1 MEKVSE
7 RHRDVAHLW
16 ADKRIPRF
24 FRKVFEKKW
33 NRRFR
38 DVYFA
43 LCEIDSDF
51 SERRFSS
58 NSQLRNLTQTCTAYS
73 GLDQVT
79 VTKIMRMLRWL
90 GLIEYQRKKDKSG
103 WVIGSDL
110 FLCRWIDE
118 ETHMQSFKDCLGPE
132 DNSIDVYVLIR
143 SFPYKGITLGIKNP
157 IRIGEGDK
165 NPIRIGDPFLK
176 KEKYKDFTKQ
186 QEKSNDI
193 KYNDIKSNDIKS
205 NDIKSN
211 DIKSN
216 DIKSNDI
223 KSNDSN
229 KGNACCLGK
238 QQGEG
243 PPGGGP
249 LSKRLDLQKGS
260 APMKEDLSPRESLR
274 KNGLPSHRKER
285 SPIRVSPIVQQIVD
299 HWNGLGLVHHKPSTN
314 VFAQSAKA
322 IRHLLSGE
330 FVCSKLPELNS
341 KVFTP
346 EEICQS
352 MYEFSLAAL
361 DESYSPTGS
370 LKKTYR
376 GTSLCNFFYNPRW
389 EGEIASLFLRYL
401 KAPAELSY
409 KGVPLIEDK
418 FPDISARFLAF
429 CDKRKKKE
437 EELSNKD
444 INCCRLGAERLVKF
458 FMRYCFIK
466 GWSSPDELVDSVFHA
481 IRQDEK
487 ETGHVFTPAWLC
499 TSYTWE
505 LRVPRAFDIKVVRT
519 PKDRQGKPKDQLDY
533 MLGYGTEEAEEYD

>member
-118 ETHMQSFKDCLGPE
+118 ETHMQSFKDCLGPK
-132 DNSIDVYVLIR
+132 DNSIDVYLLIR
-143 SFPYKGITLGIKNP
+143 SFPYKEITLDIKNP

-193 KYNDIKSNDIKS
+193 K
-205 NDIKSN
+205 
-211 DIKSN
+211 
-216 DIKSNDI
+216 SNDI

-249 LSKRLDLQKGS
+249 LSKHLDLQKGS
-260 APMKEDLSPRESLR
+260 AIMKEDLSPRESLR
-274 KNGLPSHRKER
+274 KNGLPSYRIQR

-299 HWNGLGLVHHKPSTN
+299 HWNGLGLVHHKSSTN

-418 FPDISARFLAF
+418 FPDISARFLSF

-458 FMRYCFIK
+458 FKRYCFIK
-466 GWSSPDELVDSVFHA
+466 GWSSPEELVDSVFHA

-487 ETGHVFTPAWLC
+487 ETGHVFMPAWLC